1 MIKSLRCKIGLSNL
15 ELETQNVAPTTGLRG
30 TMIESVVQLERM
42 ISDWEE
48 LIESS
53 IRKNPY
59 FDPDF
64 LLSLI
69 HISEPTR
76 PY

>member
-1 MIKSLRCKIGLSNL
+1 MTGPDGKELRVPAKL
-15 ELETQNVAPTTGLRG
+15 EEIDRVR
-30 TMIESVVQLERM
+30 
-42 ISDWEE
+42 
-48 LIESS
+48 
-53 IRKNPY
+53 
-59 FDPDF
+59 DF